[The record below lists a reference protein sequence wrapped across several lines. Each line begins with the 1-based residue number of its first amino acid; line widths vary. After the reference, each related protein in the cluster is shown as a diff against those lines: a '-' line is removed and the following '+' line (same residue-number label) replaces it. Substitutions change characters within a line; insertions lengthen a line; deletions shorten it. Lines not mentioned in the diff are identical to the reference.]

1 MTSLDIAKIRKK
13 RSKIHKQFIAFLKK
27 EFYHV
32 IRDKKTLLIM
42 FIMPIVQILIFG
54 FAMTNELKNAKIVCV
69 NANSNH
75 ETIAIADKISNSK
88 FFSLVANE
96 STARPIEKYFKR
108 SLASAAIV
116 FPDNFTD
123 NRSIQVIIDGS
134 DPNTSKTIVNY
145 LNAIIVEHQMQNQK
159 SNIQIPFKIE
169 VKNTMLYN
177 PNLNG
182 SMMYIPGVIAIV
194 MMLICTTL
202 TAVSVVREK
211 EFGSIEVLLV
221 SPLKPL
227 LVLIAKAIPFLLVS
241 FVNLCIILL
250 LSYYLMDV
258 PLRGSV
264 LLLLLESMLFILVCL
279 SMGLVISNIAENQ
292 ASAMLMSM
300 MGMFLPMLLFTGALF
315 PIENMPI
322 GYQWFSYI
330 IPSRWYYK
338 ICIDIMM
345 KGAGI
350 EQLLKETGILLG
362 MSIILLTIS
371 LLKFKRNL
379 E

>member
-1 MTSLDIAKIRKK
+1 MTSLDIAKIRRK

-27 EFYHV
+27 EFHHV
-32 IRDKKTLLIM
+32 FRDRKTLLIM
-42 FIMPIVQILIFG
+42 FIMPIVQILLFG
-54 FAMTNELKNAKIVCV
+54 FAMTNELKNAKVVFV

-75 ETIAIADKISNSK
+75 ETMAIADKISNSK

-96 STARPIEKYFKR
+96 STALPIETYFKR
-108 SLASAAIV
+108 NIARAAVV
-116 FPDNFTD
+116 FPDKFD
-123 NRSIQVIIDGS
+123 ERRSIQVIVDGS

-145 LNAIIVEHQMQNQK
+145 LNAIILDYQMHSQR
-159 SNIQIPFKIE
+159 SEIQIPFNIE

-177 PNLNG
+177 PTLNG
-182 SMMYIPGVIAIV
+182 SMMFIPGVIAIV

-227 LVLIAKAIPFLLVS
+227 LVLIAKAIPFLIVS
-241 FVNLCIILL
+241 FVNLCLILF
-250 LSYYLMDV
+250 LSYYLMEV

-264 LLLLLESMLFILVCL
+264 LLLLFESMLFILVCL
-279 SMGLVISNIAENQ
+279 SIGLVISNVAKNQ
-292 ASAMLMSM
+292 ATAMLMSM

-322 GYQWFSYI
+322 GYQWFSNI
-330 IPSRWYYK
+330 IPSRWYYT

-345 KGAGI
+345 KGSGLKDLI
-350 EQLLKETGILLG
+350 KETTVLMG
-362 MSIILLTIS
+362 MTLSLLTIS
-371 LLKFKRNL
+371 MLKFKRNL